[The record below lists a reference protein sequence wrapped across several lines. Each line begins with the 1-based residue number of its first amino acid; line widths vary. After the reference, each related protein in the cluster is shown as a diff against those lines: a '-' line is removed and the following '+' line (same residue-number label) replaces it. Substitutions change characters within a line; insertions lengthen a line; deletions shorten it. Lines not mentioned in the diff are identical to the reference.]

1 MRTLFDVLVHVVTRT
16 PVVVLVAIGLVSVA
30 LAGFASQ
37 SQTVDDDA
45 ATVESPAVD
54 AQEILDARFGGDEA
68 VLQVVVRTPGQD
80 VRGADGLRASQAIR
94 AAVEDSPTADRLA
107 DQGPRPAILSFAA
120 SAEATLEA
128 QQIDPTDVDDDAVAE
143 LRAAGDEQAPDQ
155 VADQAEA
162 LLADHAAGDA
172 PEAGLVLVFFDAADL
187 GDEATAALQRDAVAA
202 IEAASL
208 PPDVEV
214 EPFSFALLFD
224 DQDIGPEVGRLFGT
238 AAAIILAVL
247 ATVYW
252 VRPQPGTRL
261 AVARRTAA
269 DVGLTLLAILL
280 AIVWMQ
286 GAGVLLGPDY
296 LGLIGY
302 FSPQTQIVPILII
315 GLGVDYAIHVTARY
329 REEVGAG
336 NSPDA
341 VVGTALRT
349 AGIALALATA
359 TTVVGFLTNLA
370 SPVGFLRTFGV
381 LAATGI
387 AAAFVI
393 TLTLVPAGRLLLDR
407 RAARR
412 GVLPTAS
419 LATSGQRLLPSLAER
434 TAWLAE
440 RAPVATIV
448 VAVGLAGVGGYGFTQ
463 LDTQFSVTDFVPT
476 DAPMLATFDT
486 LVEDFGGGF
495 DETTEVL
502 LVGDVATP
510 EAHNA
515 LVDVIDDLPSS
526 PAVQSVGDDADADS
540 VVSALGLALAE
551 QGDELGPRLAEAGL
565 TADGR
570 AEAGTDVAAAYDLL
584 LTQAPAV
591 AEPVL
596 ARDGDGF
603 IARVAI
609 RTNAGESAAGAL
621 AEDLQRRFEPVA
633 DAGVTVT
640 PTSAEIVQAG
650 VTADIEDTQL
660 RSLAVALAAAM
671 LLLLINF
678 WITARRPALG
688 VLTIAPVGLVLAWT
702 FGTMALTGI
711 PLTPVTATL
720 AALAIGIGV
729 PFTIHVTHRFLEM
742 RATYADAHTALRATA
757 RRTGGALAGSAL
769 TTVIGFGVLT
779 TSTLVPFRQLGFVT
793 VYAIAFA
800 LLAAVLVLPSILA
813 LWDRWHRRRFDHGS
827 TAAAPPREPAL
838 ATRED

>member
-1 MRTLFDVLVHVVTRT
+1 MRTLFDVLVRVVTKR

-30 LAGFASQ
+30 LAGLASQ
-37 SQTVDDDA
+37 SQTVEDDA
-45 ATVESPAVD
+45 ATVDSPEVD
-54 AQEILDARFGGDEA
+54 AQQILDDRFGGDEA

-80 VRGADGLRASQAIR
+80 VRGAEGLQASQAIR
-94 AAVEDSPTADRLA
+94 TAVEDSAAADRLS
-107 DQGPRPAILSFAA
+107 DQGGRPAILSFLA
-120 SAEATLEA
+120 SAEAVIEA
-128 QQIDPTDVDDDAVAE
+128 QQIDPADLSDDEVAE
-143 LRAAGDEQAPDQ
+143 LQAAGEEQAPAQ
-155 VADQAEA
+155 VAEQAA
-162 LLADHAAGDA
+162 GLLAEGADA
-172 PEAGLVLVFFDAADL
+172 PEAGLVLVFFDAAGLDE
-187 GDEATAALQRDAVAA
+187 EATAALQRDAVAA
-202 IEAASL
+202 IEAAQL
-208 PPDVEV
+208 PPEVEV

-252 VRPQPGTRL
+252 VRPRPGTKL
-261 AVARRTAA
+261 AIARRTAA

-296 LGLIGY
+296 LGLTGY

-315 GLGVDYAIHVTARY
+315 GLGVDYSIHVLARY

-336 NSPDA
+336 NDPDA
-341 VVGTALRT
+341 VIGTALRT
-349 AGIALALATA
+349 VGIALALATA

-393 TLTLVPAGRLLLDR
+393 TLTLVPAARLLLDR
-407 RAARR
+407 RAVRQDT
-412 GVLPTAS
+412 LPAAS
-419 LATSGQRLLPSLAER
+419 LQTSGQRLLPSLAER

-440 RAPVATIV
+440 RAPVAT
-448 VAVGLAGVGGYGFTQ
+448 VAAAVALAGLGGYGFTQ
-463 LDTQFSVTDFVPT
+463 LDTEFSVTDFVPT

-486 LVEDFGGGF
+486 LQEDFGGGF

-502 LVGDVATP
+502 LTGDVATP
-510 EAHNA
+510 ETHNA
-515 LVDVIDDLPSS
+515 LVDVLDDLASS
-526 PAVQSVGDDADADS
+526 PAVDSVGDDADADS
-540 VVSALGLALAE
+540 VVSALGIALAE
-551 QGDELGPRLAEAGL
+551 SGDELGPQLAELGL
-565 TADGR
+565 TPDGR
-570 AEAGTDVAAAYDLL
+570 AEADADVAAAYELL
-584 LTQAPAV
+584 LTEAPEA

-603 IARVAI
+603 TGRVAI
-609 RTNAGESAAGAL
+609 RTSAGESDAGAL

-633 DAGVTVT
+633 DAGVTAI

-660 RSLAVALAAAM
+660 RSLAVALGAAM
-671 LLLLINF
+671 LLLVVNF
-678 WITARRPALG
+678 WITARRPMLG

-742 RATYADAHTALRATA
+742 RATYADAHAALRATA
-757 RRTGGALAGSAL
+757 RRTGGALAGSAM
-769 TTVIGFGVLT
+769 TTGIGFGVLI
-779 TSTLVPFRQLGFVT
+779 TSTLVPFSQLGFVT
-793 VYAIAFA
+793 VYAIGFS
-800 LLAAVLVLPSILA
+800 LLAAVLVLPSVLA
-813 LWDRWHRRRFDHGS
+813 LWDRWHRRRSPGEH
-827 TAAAPPREPAL
+827 TAAASPREPAL
-838 ATRED
+838 AGHED